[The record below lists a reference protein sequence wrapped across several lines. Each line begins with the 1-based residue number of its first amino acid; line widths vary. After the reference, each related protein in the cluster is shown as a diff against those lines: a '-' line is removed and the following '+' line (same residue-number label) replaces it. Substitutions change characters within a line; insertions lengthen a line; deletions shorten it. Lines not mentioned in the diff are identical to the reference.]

1 MARVGYII
9 ELFIDRLDFFFIRIY
24 LFSPQQIQNL
34 FSDGFEVAQFSTN
47 LRGNPQVVDRAG
59 FEYSK
64 HKGAWRC
71 LRKSISDGRPCSARI
86 TTNGYQIV
94 KRTGFHDHPA
104 MYGLHGNMK

>member
-1 MARVGYII
+1 LKIKAH
-9 ELFIDRLDFFFIRIY
+9 LFINSFCQDLIFNFTHIKFI
-24 LFSPQQIQNL
+24 L

-104 MYGLHGNMK
+104 MYGKLK

>member
-1 MARVGYII
+1 M
-9 ELFIDRLDFFFIRIY
+9 
-24 LFSPQQIQNL
+24 
-34 FSDGFEVAQFSTN
+34 AQFRTN

-59 FEYSK
+59 YEYSK

-71 LRKSISDGRPCSARI
+71 LRKSISDGRPCSVRI

>member
-1 MARVGYII
+1 MTTLEIH
-9 ELFIDRLDFFFIRIY
+9 FINKLWKKFKFY
-24 LFSPQQIQNL
+24 PQTNSYL
-34 FSDGFEVAQFSTN
+34 FSDGFEVAQFRTN

-64 HKGAWRC
+64 HKGGWRC
-71 LRKSISDGRPCSARI
+71 LRKSISDGRPCSARV

-104 MYGLHGNMK
+104 MYGKLK

>member
-1 MARVGYII
+1 M
-9 ELFIDRLDFFFIRIY
+9 
-24 LFSPQQIQNL
+24 FSPQQIQNL

-104 MYGLHGNMK
+104 MYGKLK